1 MEINSFIFLQLQ
13 NSLSSS
19 KRTCEIT
26 GRGVILNKQR
36 LHKKSTPLVTEKDG
50 CLQQKIHVFCFFFF
64 YSMKMVQLQRANWE
78 SLHLTVCKYML
89 KYKQEQEKELD

>member
-50 CLQQKIHVFCFFFF
+50 CLQQKIHVFFFFF
-64 YSMKMVQLQRANWE
+64 FLQYENGTTAKSQLRKSASN
-78 SLHLTVCKYML
+78 SLQVHV
-89 KYKQEQEKELD
+89 EI